1 MNSTEKIK
9 DMESFYRNYYENLE
23 NEIQS
28 KIFEEDYFS
37 KLLSLFN
44 NYSLEIKCFLDN
56 LTSIEYL
63 SQIIDDYKYN
73 LSNIYKDEIS
83 NRINNLSFPIN
94 NLMNIYENNSY
105 IISNKEEII
114 NIIFGEINELKYW
127 INYNKESS
135 YDKFKQNLFDIINN
149 KFKIFKKINKNVW
162 NYILS
167 YLNNEDYLINEIIFI
182 NRTFDEIE
190 NIFEDYT
197 KILEINL
204 DNITKGI
211 NINESNDY
219 NIISEIEYLAN
230 IFISSINNSNNTQ
243 NNSLEKEFLN
253 EIKIKRE
260 IERIKKIIFNNDY
273 TIDLSHKL
281 IPGINIDN
289 IKLFYENIKLNITNE
304 AYKTINKYILPE
316 SNEIYTNY
324 SQEILDEID
333 NLYKDQNESYFI
345 INNFKEL
352 LPDIDGNFDEEIEK
366 DLNELFSQL
375 FDLIDL
381 SSQYNNNKINFEN
394 EKKKYYNK
402 INQYFNIDIK
412 NKEIEYQNENGLKN
426 ILLILIKRI
435 KEKQNLQIK
444 ENLKNIYKDY
454 EILGNDYSNSRVIKM
469 FNRIQNEKILSTYL
483 NIFNEINNE
492 TFDLPDFNKN
502 KTSKENIKNITKN
515 LYEKH
520 FNDFK
525 KKYAKFENYIDE
537 KNNETINKI
546 ENEIDNILKKIK
558 NVIEN
563 SLNEVQNIN
572 LNGQYLKRHI
582 LNFCDNKI
590 YLKLSNNYTIDKI
603 IDNHVILEN
612 IKYIEDNIYSNKITD
627 ILNENFKL
635 SLNDYFENYYKYEV
649 VNYITWIYEYYY
661 KNMMIYTDNLVKNK
675 TNYLCMM
682 IKNSKKLKLDNYTYE
697 QIINLHNELDDIFF
711 ENTIKIDDTFYSDN
725 EFMRNKHILIKTY
738 LNIVGNND
746 FLKSL
751 SLTDNYKNLFKYNDT
766 IYEL

>member
-1 MNSTEKIK
+1 M
-9 DMESFYRNYYENLE
+9 
-23 NEIQS
+23 
-28 KIFEEDYFS
+28 
-37 KLLSLFN
+37 
-44 NYSLEIKCFLDN
+44 
-56 LTSIEYL
+56 
-63 SQIIDDYKYN
+63 
-73 LSNIYKDEIS
+73 
-83 NRINNLSFPIN
+83 
-94 NLMNIYENNSY
+94 
-105 IISNKEEII
+105 
-114 NIIFGEINELKYW
+114 
-127 INYNKESS
+127 
-135 YDKFKQNLFDIINN
+135 
-149 KFKIFKKINKNVW
+149 
-162 NYILS
+162 
-167 YLNNEDYLINEIIFI
+167 
-182 NRTFDEIE
+182 
-190 NIFEDYT
+190 
-197 KILEINL
+197 
-204 DNITKGI
+204 
-211 NINESNDY
+211 
-219 NIISEIEYLAN
+219 
-230 IFISSINNSNNTQ
+230 
-243 NNSLEKEFLN
+243 
-253 EIKIKRE
+253 
-260 IERIKKIIFNNDY
+260 
-273 TIDLSHKL
+273 
-281 IPGINIDN
+281 
-289 IKLFYENIKLNITNE
+289 
-304 AYKTINKYILPE
+304 
-316 SNEIYTNY
+316 
-324 SQEILDEID
+324 
-333 NLYKDQNESYFI
+333 
-345 INNFKEL
+345 
-352 LPDIDGNFDEEIEK
+352 
-366 DLNELFSQL
+366 
-375 FDLIDL
+375 
-381 SSQYNNNKINFEN
+381 
-394 EKKKYYNK
+394 
-402 INQYFNIDIK
+402 
-412 NKEIEYQNENGLKN
+412 
-426 ILLILIKRI
+426 ILIKRI

-454 EILGNDYSNSRVIKM
+454 EILGSDSNSRVIKM

-502 KTSKENIKNITKN
+502 KTTKENIKNITKN

-590 YLKLSNNYTIDKI
+590 YLNLSNNYTIDKI

-612 IKYIEDNIYSNKITD
+612 IKYIEDN
-627 ILNENFKL
+627 
-635 SLNDYFENYYKYEV
+635 
-649 VNYITWIYEYYY
+649 TWIYEYYY

>member
-1 MNSTEKIK
+1 M
-9 DMESFYRNYYENLE
+9 
-23 NEIQS
+23 
-28 KIFEEDYFS
+28 
-37 KLLSLFN
+37 
-44 NYSLEIKCFLDN
+44 
-56 LTSIEYL
+56 
-63 SQIIDDYKYN
+63 
-73 LSNIYKDEIS
+73 
-83 NRINNLSFPIN
+83 
-94 NLMNIYENNSY
+94 
-105 IISNKEEII
+105 
-114 NIIFGEINELKYW
+114 
-127 INYNKESS
+127 
-135 YDKFKQNLFDIINN
+135 
-149 KFKIFKKINKNVW
+149 
-162 NYILS
+162 
-167 YLNNEDYLINEIIFI
+167 
-182 NRTFDEIE
+182 
-190 NIFEDYT
+190 
-197 KILEINL
+197 
-204 DNITKGI
+204 
-211 NINESNDY
+211 
-219 NIISEIEYLAN
+219 
-230 IFISSINNSNNTQ
+230 
-243 NNSLEKEFLN
+243 
-253 EIKIKRE
+253 
-260 IERIKKIIFNNDY
+260 
-273 TIDLSHKL
+273 
-281 IPGINIDN
+281 
-289 IKLFYENIKLNITNE
+289 
-304 AYKTINKYILPE
+304 
-316 SNEIYTNY
+316 
-324 SQEILDEID
+324 
-333 NLYKDQNESYFI
+333 
-345 INNFKEL
+345 
-352 LPDIDGNFDEEIEK
+352 
-366 DLNELFSQL
+366 
-375 FDLIDL
+375 
-381 SSQYNNNKINFEN
+381 
-394 EKKKYYNK
+394 
-402 INQYFNIDIK
+402 
-412 NKEIEYQNENGLKN
+412 
-426 ILLILIKRI
+426 ILIKRI

-697 QIINLHNELDDIFF
+697 QIINLHNELEDIFF
-711 ENTIKIDDTFYSDN
+711 ENTIKIDDTLYSDN

-746 FLKSL
+746 FLRSL

-766 IYEL
+766 IYELLENYTNITIEPYSRDLIDLFTPYNYYDIASSEMWYGNLLSIKNNLTEILKTSSILIKQEEIYNKHNFTNLFKLIEKLENQCKDLEIKQILLIDDNIIEPIVEEFSNITKFISIEEVVNKFENFSNSFGKKLNTIIEDDFIGIKKIKNIYNSTIEYINQAETVINNYINSFIGEVEHYYEKLIIFGFIDGLNVIPVEYAEELRSIWDFASNTIFRGLEGKKQPVNI